1 MEYACMARLKYHLD
15 VDAIRGKGTPQTQLT
30 HTPRID
36 ETIGHRRR
44 QRNELRKQYWTGFW
58 PISNREGLTIGLR
71 LAFGRPEADF
81 EIFSI

>member
-1 MEYACMARLKYHLD
+1 MLLLSVMVSGPLSKHVL
-15 VDAIRGKGTPQTQLT
+15 V
-30 HTPRID
+30 RI
-36 ETIGHRRR
+36 
-44 QRNELRKQYWTGFW
+44 QKWTGFW